1 MITISDYRNLKT
13 RCIKRV
19 WLEKNNKSV
28 LENKNNERLEESILI
43 RTILPDRNRHL
54 KGNNMMLHLN
64 IMTYVLNVIY

>member
-28 LENKNNERLEESILI
+28 LENKNN
-43 RTILPDRNRHL
+43 
-54 KGNNMMLHLN
+54 
-64 IMTYVLNVIY
+64 